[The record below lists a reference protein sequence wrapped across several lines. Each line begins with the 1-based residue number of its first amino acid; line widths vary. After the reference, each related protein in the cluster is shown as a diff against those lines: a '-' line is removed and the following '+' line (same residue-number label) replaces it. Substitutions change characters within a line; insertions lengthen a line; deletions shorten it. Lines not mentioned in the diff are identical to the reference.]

1 MIHVALPSGA
11 PDRMR
16 TELRQVHYNYWDYSE
31 PPWDRGEVPWIVRV
45 LVRWGITIVGFLA
58 AEWFVNNLFYDS
70 DRFVVAGTEALLL
83 AAAIYVVV
91 RAVVRPLLLLLT
103 CPLQLLTLGLF
114 VFVVNALIVLLVE
127 QLCDWWSI
135 DFVIDG
141 FWPAFIGALVIS
153 LVSFVISRFLRRN
166 PLLPRLR

>member
-1 MIHVALPSGA
+1 
-11 PDRMR
+11 MR
-16 TELRQVHYNYWDYSE
+16 QNHYNYWDYSE
-31 PPWDRGEVPWIVRV
+31 PPWDRREVPWIARV
-45 LVRWGITIVGFLA
+45 FVRWGVTIVAFLT
-58 AEWFVNNLFYDS
+58 AEWFVNEVFYDS
-70 DRFVVAGTEALLL
+70 DRFVIDGAEALLL

-91 RAVVRPLLLLLT
+91 RAVVRPVLLLLT

-135 DFVIDG
+135 TFAIDG
-141 FWPAFIGALVIS
+141 FLPAFIGALVIS
-153 LVSFVISRFLRRN
+153 LTSFVIDRFLRRN

>member
-1 MIHVALPSGA
+1 
-11 PDRMR
+11 MR

-58 AEWFVNNLFYDS
+58 AEWFVNEVLYDS
-70 DRFVVAGTEALLL
+70 DRFVIDGIEALVL

-91 RAVVRPLLLLLT
+91 RAVVRPMLLLLT
-103 CPLQLLTLGLF
+103 CPLQLITLGLF
-114 VFVVNALIVLLVE
+114 VFVINALIVLLVE

-135 DFVIDG
+135 KFVIDG
-141 FWPAFIGALVIS
+141 IWPAFVGALVIS